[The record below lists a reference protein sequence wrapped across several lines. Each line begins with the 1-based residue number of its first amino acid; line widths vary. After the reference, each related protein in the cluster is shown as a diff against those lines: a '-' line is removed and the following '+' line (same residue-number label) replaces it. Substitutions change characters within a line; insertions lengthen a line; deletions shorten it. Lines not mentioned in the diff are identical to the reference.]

1 MIVVMTI
8 FTSFVFGLFLFQ
20 YLLPQFG
27 YVLESRGQFVVA
39 GYYCFLKEVGKVLLI
54 EGFVFV
60 AFGYYIDP
68 FAKFMAEMFG

>member
-20 YLLPQFG
+20 HLLPQFS
-27 YVLESRGQFVVA
+27 YIFESRGKFVVA
-39 GYYCFLKEVGKVLLI
+39 GYYCFLKEVGKILLI

-60 AFGYYIDP
+60 AFGYHINP
-68 FAKFMAEMFG
+68 FSKFMAEMFS